1 MKAVRYST
9 FGKAHEVAELIDL
22 PDLGQPG
29 PGEVLIDVEASAIN
43 PADLLQFEGKYGAV
57 PPPLPVMAGGEGVG
71 IVREAGA
78 GVTHL
83 KAGDR
88 VLLLFAGRGNWRS
101 ALIAKAAKLF
111 ALPKADPMQL
121 AMLTVN
127 PPTALLM
134 LKNFVSLKPG
144 DWVIQNAGNSGVG
157 QNVIALARRMGL
169 RTISLVRRPEQVAD
183 LKAAGG
189 DEVLV
194 DGADLPARVLAITGD
209 AARPRLGIDAVA
221 GAATGRLARALADGG
236 VVVNYG
242 MLSGQPCEMPP
253 GDVVFRDLA
262 LRGFWLARWFATARP
277 EEMAAV
283 YGELAQHVVD
293 GTIHVPVEAT
303 YPLEQ
308 IRDALAH
315 AAREGRKGK
324 ILIAPK
330 R

>member
-9 FGKAHEVAELIDL
+9 FGKAHDVAELIDL
-22 PDLGQPG
+22 PPLPAPG
-29 PGEVLIDVEASAIN
+29 AGEVLIDVEASAIN

-71 IVREAGA
+71 IVREAGP

-88 VLLLFAGRGNWRS
+88 VLLLFAGRGNWRTS
-101 ALIAKAAKLF
+101 LIAKAAKLF
-111 ALPKADPMQL
+111 PLPKADPLQL

-134 LKNFVSLKPG
+134 LKSFVTLKPG

-157 QNVIALARRMGL
+157 QNVIALGRRMGL
-169 RTISLVRRPEQVAD
+169 RTISLVRRESQVAE
-183 LKAAGG
+183 LKALGA

-194 DGADLPARVLAITGD
+194 DGPDLTRRVAALTGE
-209 AARPRLGIDAVA
+209 AKPKLGIDAVA
-221 GAATGRLARALADGG
+221 GAATGRLAQALADGG
-236 VVVNYG
+236 IVVNYG
-242 MLSGQPCEMPP
+242 MLSGEPCAMPP
-253 GDVVFRDLA
+253 GDVVFRDLS
-262 LRGFWLARWFATARP
+262 LRGFWLAKWFATAKP
-277 EEMAAV
+277 EEMAGTYA
-283 YGELAQHVVD
+283 ELAAHVVD

-303 YPLEQ
+303 YTLEQ

-324 ILIAPK
+324 VLVTPK
-330 R
+330 H